1 MLDHWR
7 ETPQQRKWL
16 MADMIFVNLP
26 VRDLEASMAY
36 YKALGFDHN
45 PQFTDET
52 AACIVISESIFVMVL
67 THDKFRQFSSRPIPD
82 PKAQTQALYALSRD
96 SRDAVDAIAEAGLA
110 AGGSEYRPAQD
121 MGFMY
126 SRAIADV
133 DGHVWEYVWMDMSG
147 MPTE

>member
-1 MLDHWR
+1 
-7 ETPQQRKWL
+7 

-26 VRDLEASMAY
+26 IRDLKASMAY
-36 YKALGFDHN
+36 YKALGFEHN

-67 THDKFRQFSSRPIPD
+67 THDKFKQFSSRPIPD